1 MKKYSLRS
9 LAAVVIAAL
18 LLAILSL
25 PIAGAAAGTGASTPK
40 SGTAISALKGDPF
53 AAYTKKKTKKKARR
67 KVRRKVRRRRVHR
80 HKKKAAKK
88 IAPLTTAAAPVATP
102 IVVANEGALAETL
115 LAGYKAQYPR
125 YLGTATV
132 EFGDARGYQAVSY
145 YTVGRIVISPT
156 HTASVQAI
164 VAHEIW
170 HVIDW
175 QDNNVIDWGESIPP
189 ASMATYAN

>member
-9 LAAVVIAAL
+9 LAAICIAAL

-25 PIAGAAAGTGASTPK
+25 PIGAGATGAGAAAPK
-40 SGTAISALKGDPF
+40 GQTSISAAQSNPF
-53 AAYTKKKTKKKARR
+53 AAYTKKRAKKKA
-67 KVRRKVRRRRVHR
+67 RKVRRRRVHR
-80 HKKKAAKK
+80 HKKVRRHKKAAKK
-88 IAPLTTAAAPVATP
+88 IAPLATAAAPVATP
-102 IVVANEGALAETL
+102 VVVVDEGALAETL

-145 YTVGRIVISPT
+145 YTIGRIVISPT

-175 QDNNVIDWGESIPP
+175 QDNNVIDWGEAIPP
-189 ASMATYAN
+189 TNMATYAN